1 MAKGTWSET
10 DKPSVPGFYNR
21 FQWAAENRLNQGT
34 NGIVVMP
41 VKADWG
47 PVKEVTSVT
56 GIPELIS
63 KFGSNMDLTAY
74 RLGRLVLLGKPKELL
89 LYRLTDGNEK
99 SASLTLKDT
108 TASTPV
114 DVIKL
119 ETLYPT
125 DRKFNIS
132 IKPDIVDNT
141 VTVITLYEVTEQ
153 LYAFKVQGSIADI
166 VNKINSNYN
175 NAWLKATKL
184 ADGNGTLANIVNQQ
198 LTGGNNGVTAITNQ
212 HYIDAMTIF
221 EGYKKDAFTL
231 DGVGD
236 TSLQMAVQ
244 AWIDKNKLSNSDV
257 MAYMGAASGSQIDD
271 INSQSKT
278 FNDEA
283 VVNVGVS
290 GIYEGVK
297 YSPAETACYIAGLAT
312 GKGIKESTCNE
323 ETIFE
328 DVEPKLSTDEIKA
341 CLAAGTLIFVNE
353 DQSVIVVD
361 DVNTLKTYS
370 SEQSEALG
378 YIRAVKFLYAVDEDT
393 SIKRSD
399 FIGKV
404 DNDNA
409 GQKVVISALKKYFE
423 TLEDNGIINNPVVV
437 IDSDLQANAK
447 SDEFYWK
454 WNADYVNIMKKIF
467 GTGYVQ

>member
-1 MAKGTWSET
+1 MATGTWSESQ
-10 DKPSVPGFYNR
+10 KPSMPGMYNR
-21 FQWAAENRLNQGT
+21 FMWAAEERLAQGT
-34 NGIVVMP
+34 NGVVAMP
-41 VKADWG
+41 VKSDWG
-47 PVKEVTSVT
+47 PVKKVTSIT
-56 GIPELIS
+56 SIPELTS
-63 KFGSNMDLTAY
+63 EFGSNIDLTAY
-74 RLGRLVLLGKPKELL
+74 RLGRLVLLGNPKELL

-141 VTVITLYEVTEQ
+141 VTVITLYEGTEQ
-153 LYAFKVQGSIADI
+153 LYAFKVQGNIDDI

-175 NAWLKATKL
+175 NVWLKAAKL

-212 HYIDAMTIF
+212 HYIDAMTTF

-244 AWIDKNKLSNSDV
+244 AWIDKNKLNGVDV
-257 MAYMGAASGSQIDD
+257 LGYVGASVESLIDD
-271 INSQSKT
+271 INSQSQT

-283 VVNVGVS
+283 ITNVGVS

-312 GKGIKESTCNE
+312 GKGIKESICNE
-323 ETIFE
+323 KTIFE
-328 DVEPKLSTDEIKA
+328 DVEPKLSKDEVNA
-341 CLAAGTLIFVNE
+341 CLAAGTLVFVNE
-353 DQSVIVVD
+353 DQNVIVVD
-361 DVNTLKTYS
+361 DINTLKNYN
-370 SEQSEALG
+370 SEQSKSLG

-393 SIKRSD
+393 SAKRSD
-399 FIGKV
+399 FIGKLT
-404 DNDNA
+404 NDDIE
-409 GQKVVISALKKYFE
+409 QKVVISALKKYFE
-423 TLEDNGIINNPVVV
+423 TLQSDGIISDFTVE
-437 IDSDLQANAK
+437 IDKDLQANAK
-447 SDEFYWK
+447 DDEFYWK
-454 WNADYVNIMKKIF
+454 WNATYVNVMKKIF

>member
-1 MAKGTWSET
+1 MATGTWSESQ
-10 DKPSVPGFYNR
+10 KPSMPGMYNR
-21 FQWAAENRLNQGT
+21 FMWTAEERLAQGT
-34 NGIVVMP
+34 NGVVAMP
-41 VKADWG
+41 VKSDWG
-47 PVKEVTSVT
+47 PVKKVTSIT
-56 GIPELIS
+56 SISELTS
-63 KFGSNMDLTAY
+63 EFGSNMDLTAY

-108 TASTPV
+108 TANTPV
-114 DVIKL
+114 DVINL

-141 VTVITLYEVTEQ
+141 VTVITLYEGTEQ
-153 LYAFKVQGSIADI
+153 LYAFKVQGIIDDI

-175 NAWLKATKL
+175 NVWIKASKL

-212 HYIDAMTIF
+212 HYIDAMTTF

-244 AWIDKNKLSNSDV
+244 AWIDKNKLNGVDV
-257 MAYMGAASGSQIDD
+257 LGYVGASAESLIDD
-271 INSQSKT
+271 INSQSQT

-283 VVNVGVS
+283 ITNVGVS

-312 GKGIKESTCNE
+312 GKGINESICNE

-328 DVEPKLSTDEIKA
+328 DVEPKLSKDEVNA
-341 CLAAGTLIFVNE
+341 CLAAGTLVFVNE
-353 DQSVIVVD
+353 DQNVIVVD
-361 DVNTLKTYS
+361 DINTLKNYN
-370 SEQSEALG
+370 SEQSKSLG

-393 SIKRSD
+393 STKRSD
-399 FIGKV
+399 FIGKLT
-404 DNDNA
+404 NDDI

-423 TLEDNGIINNPVVV
+423 TLQNDGIISDFTVE
-437 IDSDLQANAK
+437 IDKDLQANAK
-447 SDEFYWK
+447 DDEFYWK
-454 WNADYVNIMKKIF
+454 WNATYVNVMKKIF
-467 GTGYVQ
+467 GTGYIQ